1 MAQNYPKRIDLQ
13 EGIDLLLSHT
23 ERMGREKVAVNEAY
37 GRILA
42 CRVRA
47 KENIPPFD
55 RSPYDGY
62 AIRSADV
69 AGAGHDTP
77 VTLRIIEEVPAG
89 HAPEKVIGPM
99 EAVKILTGAP
109 IPQGADAV
117 EKYEDTSFT
126 EKEVCFFSPIASG
139 SNIVKAGEDVKK
151 GEIVMEEGEYLSPAS
166 VGLLAGLGY
175 GEVEVFKKPTVK
187 IISTG
192 DELLQV
198 SEELKPGKIRNSSA
212 YMLQGFL
219 RQWGITAD
227 IYGIVRDDQAAIEDA
242 LTTCL
247 QDADCVITTG
257 GASVGDYDLALASM
271 EGIDAEVL
279 FWQVKMKPGMATLAS
294 VKDGKLLL
302 GLSGNPSA
310 AAAALFLLGL
320 PAFRKMCGKK
330 EYKVPCIPVCLPDG
344 FPKKSPGGRIIP
356 GILEFDQGRVC
367 LNTRKNQA
375 NGMVSPWG
383 GCNLIGMIPKGSGV
397 LLPGT
402 TIDAL
407 YLGEN

>member
-1 MAQNYPKRIDLQ
+1 MAQNYPKRIEMK
-13 EGIDLLLSHT
+13 EGIDLLLSHA
-23 ERMGREKVAVNEAY
+23 ERMETEKVEINEAY

-69 AGAGHDTP
+69 AGAGHDSP

-175 GEVEVFKKPTVK
+175 GEVEVFKKPRVR

-192 DELLQV
+192 NELLQV

-219 RQWGITAD
+219 RQWGVDAD
-227 IYGIVRDDQAAIEDA
+227 IYGIVKDDEESIKEALKDCLAED
-242 LTTCL
+242 
-247 QDADCVITTG
+247 DCVITTG
-257 GASVGDYDLALASM
+257 GASVGDYDLALSSM
-271 EGIDAEVL
+271 EGIGAEVL
-279 FWQVKMKPGMATLAS
+279 FWQVKDEAGNGNSGSGKGRQAFIRTFRQSQRGGSGFVFAWASCIPQDVRQKGIQSALHTRVSAGWVSKEKPGR
-294 VKDGKLLL
+294 KDRSRNSGIRPGQSLLKYQEE
-302 GLSGNPSA
+302 SGERHGQP
-310 AAAALFLLGL
+310 
-320 PAFRKMCGKK
+320 M
-330 EYKVPCIPVCLPDG
+330 
-344 FPKKSPGGRIIP
+344 GR
-356 GILEFDQGRVC
+356 L
-367 LNTRKNQA
+367 
-375 NGMVSPWG
+375 
-383 GCNLIGMIPKGSGV
+383 
-397 LLPGT
+397 
-402 TIDAL
+402 
-407 YLGEN
+407 

>member
-1 MAQNYPKRIDLQ
+1 MAQNYPKRIEIQ

-23 ERMGREKVAVNEAY
+23 ERMEKEKVEINKAY

-42 CRVRA
+42 CRVLA

-77 VTLRIIEEVPAG
+77 VTLKIIEEVPAG
-89 HAPEKVIGPM
+89 HAPEKAVGPM

-117 EKYEDTSFT
+117 VKYEDTSFT
-126 EKEVCFFSPIASG
+126 DKEVCFFSPIASG
-139 SNIVKAGEDVKK
+139 SNIVKAGEDVKT
-151 GEIVMEEGEYLSPAS
+151 GEVVMEEGGHLSPAS

-175 GEVEVFKKPTVK
+175 GEVEVFKKPRVR

-192 DELLQV
+192 DELLPV

-227 IYGIVRDDQAAIEDA
+227 IYGIVRDDEDAIKDA
-242 LTTCL
+242 LTACL
-247 QDADCVITTG
+247 ADADCVITTG
-257 GASVGDYDLALASM
+257 GASVGDYALSSM
-271 EGIDAEVL
+271 EGIGAEVL
-279 FWQVKMKPGMATLAS
+279 FWQVRMKPGMATLAA
-294 VKDGKLLL
+294 VKDGRLLL

-330 EYKVPCIPVCLPDG
+330 EYKVPSIPVCLPEG

-356 GILEFDQGRVC
+356 GILEFHQGRVC

-383 GCNLIGMIPKGSGV
+383 GCNLIGMIPKGSDA
-397 LLPGT
+397 LLPGS

-407 YLGEN
+407 YLGED

>member
-1 MAQNYPKRIDLQ
+1 MAQNYPKRIEIQ

-23 ERMGREKVAVNEAY
+23 ERMGKEKVEIDQAY

-42 CRVRA
+42 CRILA

-69 AGAGHDTP
+69 ADAGHDTP
-77 VTLRIIEEVPAG
+77 VTLKIIEEVPAG
-89 HAPEKVIGPM
+89 HAPEKAVGPM

-117 EKYEDTSFT
+117 VKYEDTSFT
-126 EKEVCFFSPIASG
+126 DKEVCFFSPIASG
-139 SNIVKAGEDVKK
+139 SNIVKAGEDVKT
-151 GEIVMEEGEYLSPAS
+151 GEVVMEEGGHLSPAS

-175 GEVEVFKKPTVK
+175 GEVEVFKKPRVR

-192 DELLQV
+192 DELLPV
-198 SEELKPGKIRNSSA
+198 WEELKPGKIRNSSA

-227 IYGIVRDDQAAIEDA
+227 IYGIVRDDGDAIKNA
-242 LTTCL
+242 ITACL
-247 QDADCVITTG
+247 ADADCVITTG
-257 GASVGDYDLALASM
+257 GASVGDYDLALPSM
-271 EGIDAEVL
+271 EGIGAEVL
-279 FWQVKMKPGMATLAS
+279 FWQVRMKPGMATLAA
-294 VKDGKLLL
+294 VKDGRLLL

-330 EYKVPCIPVCLPDG
+330 EYKVPSIPVCLPEG

-356 GILEFDQGRVC
+356 GILEFHQGRVC

-383 GCNLIGMIPKGSGV
+383 GCNLIGMIPKGSDA
-397 LLPGT
+397 LLPGS

-407 YLGEN
+407 YLGED